1 MILLLFI
8 SIITF
13 FVINLLDG
21 STSSLFASIIVYIIG
36 FFYSFNVEREKRS
49 YSSKLFFVVYTI
61 YLISAY
67 IFSLS
72 FQKGHH
78 FLLIDPLTYLQEFS
92 SVRDNSI
99 EFYLQY
105 FKDCYFL
112 LTDNNALYNA
122 YVRLSALFAN
132 TFLDGGSVLYAT
144 LLNTLFGILSSTVL
158 YRILLI
164 YFSPKKAYKYVL
176 YFSILSL
183 FHFYSVVIV
192 RDIIIA
198 FFYLLVIEIVLKK
211 YSTKNLIKLLVL
223 LLIVWGIRLYSGL
236 FIIIF
241 ILYYVY
247 VPLRNSKFKPI
258 ILPLY
263 ILLLIFLVITSSVVV
278 EQSLEEIKLYQEFS
292 IEKGEVSGGLSNYLL
307 NLPFGIKQVALTIY
321 SQFHPFPPYAPLLSA
336 ATFSQYYMSVLTFI
350 YSVWWA
356 FVFFPLLL
364 FSFLKGGLKKMPIEF
379 KLLFGIAIIFIMAN
393 TAHIDIRRMMPVY
406 PIIYIIFL
414 NVKDYIIPRK
424 TYRRINNLILFL
436 FLLFSAIYLFLIG

>member
-1 MILLLFI
+1 MFALLFI
-8 SIITF
+8 SIFTLI
-13 FVINLLDG
+13 IIIIIEG
-21 STSSLFASIIVYIIG
+21 SLSSLFASIFVYSIG
-36 FFYSFNVEREKRS
+36 FFFSLNVERNKRS
-49 YSSKLFFVVYTI
+49 YSIKLFFIVSTI

-72 FQKGHH
+72 FQSGSY
-78 FLLIDPLTYLQEFS
+78 FLISDPLTYLEEFS
-92 SVRDNSI
+92 LDRDNSI

-105 FKDCYFL
+105 FYDGYFKL
-112 LTDNNALYNA
+112 SDNNVLHNA

-144 LLNTLFGILSSTVL
+144 LLNTLFGILSTTVL

-164 YFSPKKAYKYVL
+164 YFSPKKAYKYAL
-176 YFSILSL
+176 YFSLLSL

-236 FIIIF
+236 FIIVF

-263 ILLLIFLVITSSVVV
+263 ILLLIFLVFTSSIVV
-278 EQSLEEIKLYQEFS
+278 EQSLEEIKLYQDFS
-292 IEKGEVSGGLSNYLL
+292 IEKGEVSGGLSNYIL

-336 ATFSQYYMSVLTFI
+336 TTFSQYYMSVLTFI

-364 FSFLKGGLKKMPIEF
+364 FS
-379 KLLFGIAIIFIMAN
+379 IMIKS
-393 TAHIDIRRMMPVY
+393 TP
-406 PIIYIIFL
+406 
-414 NVKDYIIPRK
+414 
-424 TYRRINNLILFL
+424 
-436 FLLFSAIYLFLIG
+436 